1 VTNPQAGADSI
12 GGTNLTAA
20 ALTYNAHGNTAI
32 LSDQTLAYDAVDRHQ
47 TTTLSSGAVV
57 SYVRDVTDRIVART
71 ETQAGGTPATIHYGF
86 TGSGS
91 APTLI
96 LSATNALVQRTL
108 SLPGGV
114 SVEMPVTGDQIWSYS
129 DLHGDVVVIANQTGT
144 RVGAIFTYDP
154 FGQPIDSATGRIGT
168 AVADQAVPDNQPG
181 AADNAWVGGAQK
193 LYEHLGSIATIEM
206 GARQFV
212 AALGRF
218 LEVDP
223 VEGGNA
229 NDYVYPLDPVNK
241 FDLTG
246 LMTPD
251 AYEARLAAGYAP
263 NPSLLSIR
271 PSAPAVKTGVIHT
284 PRARSKSG
292 GGWSSADT
300 SNLMSG
306 IGLAL
311 GIAAIF
317 TPIGGIT
324 LLVLGLS

>member
-1 VTNPQAGADSI
+1 
-12 GGTNLTAA
+12 
-20 ALTYNAHGNTAI
+20 
-32 LSDQTLAYDAVDRHQ
+32 
-47 TTTLSSGAVV
+47 
-57 SYVRDVTDRIVART
+57 
-71 ETQAGGTPATIHYGF
+71 
-86 TGSGS
+86 
-91 APTLI
+91 
-96 LSATNALVQRTL
+96 
-108 SLPGGV
+108 
-114 SVEMPVTGDQIWSYS
+114 MPVTGDQIWSYS

-271 PSAPAVKTGVIHT
+271 PSARPAATRGHHAAAR
-284 PRARSKSG
+284 PRARHDASQQQTRALKSILNTISSIS
-292 GGWSSADT
+292 GWV
-300 SNLMSG
+300 
-306 IGLAL
+306 AL
-311 GIAAIF
+311 GSHTLGAAAFALCGAGPASCAVGAGIAEVYGALGDIAGWTSAGTYCYANGF
-317 TPIGGIT
+317 DSRCVGGI
-324 LLVLGLS
+324 VYGLGITASTMFAPPFVNNGVNAVADFVWQMGG